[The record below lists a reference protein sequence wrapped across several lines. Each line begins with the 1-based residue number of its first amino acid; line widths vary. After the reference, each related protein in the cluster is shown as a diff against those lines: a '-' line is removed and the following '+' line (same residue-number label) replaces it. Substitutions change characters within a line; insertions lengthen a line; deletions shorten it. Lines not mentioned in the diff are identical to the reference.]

1 MYSFLAPHIELQM
14 VYKGKLMSW
23 SGTGLSLN
31 QKSSLPMLE
40 EMVASIRADIYAV
53 VQLGVDRNEFE
64 GLLDDI

>member
-1 MYSFLAPHIELQM
+1 M